1 VHSIALASSQPCL
14 EKHVKS
20 NRFNIFRSHLTLV
33 HKLQLPVC
41 LRVEARPGCH
51 LTTLFGNTAVIAIAT
66 PKNPKKKH
74 SLLPVLTVLFMVSYG
89 LMTMLIV
96 EQGSVIQSQGNLI
109 KILNGDSRE
118 LWSMKGKAIG
128 DQQMAKARAQNSAQA
143 PSTQVQSPSRTPT
156 SQVPSIQAP
165 SNQVPSTQAPS
176 SQTPSTQGIQQQQHA
191 PSRTGKALKH
201 GTQAPPV
208 PAEDL
213 VDYRR
218 SLVTI

>member
-1 VHSIALASSQPCL
+1 VHRIALVTPEQRL
-14 EKHVKS
+14 ENKTKS
-20 NRFNIFRSHLTLV
+20 NRFNIFQPLPTLAC
-33 HKLQLPVC
+33 KLQLPLC
-41 LRVEARPGCH
+41 LLAEARLGCH

-74 SLLPVLTVLFMVSYG
+74 SLLPVLTVLFVISYG

-118 LWSMKGKAIG
+118 LWSMKGKALG
-128 DQQMAKARAQNSAQA
+128 DKQMAKEHAQNSAQA
-143 PSTQVQSPSRTPT
+143 PSTQAPGLSRTPT
-156 SQVPSIQAP
+156 SQFPSTQF
-165 SNQVPSTQAPS
+165 PSTQAPSS

-191 PSRTGKALKH
+191 PSRTGKAAKP

-208 PAEDL
+208 PAADL
-213 VDYRR
+213 VDHRR
-218 SLVTI
+218 ALLTI

>member
-1 VHSIALASSQPCL
+1 VHLIALVSLSRPQ
-14 EKHVKS
+14 EKQAKS
-20 NRFNIFRSHLTLV
+20 NKFNGFRPFPTLAC
-33 HKLQLPVC
+33 KLQLSMRLLP
-41 LRVEARPGCH
+41 EAWPGCH

-128 DQQMAKARAQNSAQA
+128 EKQMAKARSQNSAPA
-143 PSTQVQSPSRTPT
+143 PSTQAQNPSRTPS
-156 SQVPSIQAP
+156 SQSPSP
-165 SNQVPSTQAPS
+165 QVPSTQAPS

-213 VDYRR
+213 VDHRR

>member
-1 VHSIALASSQPCL
+1 
-14 EKHVKS
+14 
-20 NRFNIFRSHLTLV
+20 
-33 HKLQLPVC
+33 
-41 LRVEARPGCH
+41 
-51 LTTLFGNTAVIAIAT
+51 VIAIAT

-118 LWSMKGKAIG
+118 LWSMKGKAIAEK
-128 DQQMAKARAQNSAQA
+128 QMAKERAQNSAQS
-143 PSTQVQSPSRTPT
+143 PSTQAQSPSRTPA
-156 SQVPSIQAP
+156 SQVPSTQVP
-165 SNQVPSTQAPS
+165 SNQVPSNQAPS

-191 PSRTGKALKH
+191 PSRTGKALKP

-213 VDYRR
+213 VDHRR